1 MRKSAILFA
10 FAAILLVSCNKDDKL
25 PVAEFGQSFYSIY
38 SHSSIQIDI
47 NLSKPASRTITIPV
61 LTSGTADIGTDY
73 GMSSSEV
80 TIQPGETKGC
90 LTIMDYGLTPDKSIT
105 LSFSSFTGYKA
116 GTKYVAVIAL
126 DAEEELIYNFT
137 TTGSALHEKVTA
149 TLTLEGVHSGT
160 NFRAPEELEIPI
172 VLTGNE
178 SGYVVPAADKFV
190 IAKGA
195 SSAKM
200 DFTPADNI
208 PRDLP
213 GDVRVV
219 LSVSGS
225 RFHPGDRG
233 TYTIKV
239 ESGIQVPARLV
250 GKWVFDHIYDKDEL
264 ELWFDEGKEDLT
276 LLPLSNKDFTLEF
289 SEDEETGV
297 VTLTPGKTGDF
308 AAYFTETTPII
319 LTTPKNYSSEG
330 IVLGKYTVQEINMF
344 EAEETG
350 AKSQVWTYYK
360 IDANRAFSKTQK
372 AVGNS
377 VIAFRLTEQGGLDMQ
392 FRDYDTPPF
401 GTVYWWDP
409 QSFDADLFA
418 FASLF
423 KKAE

>member
-1 MRKSAILFA
+1 MKRLLFA
-10 FAAILLVSCNKDDKL
+10 LALTALVVSCNKEDQL
-25 PVAEFGQSFYSIY
+25 PSVEFEQNFYTLY
-38 SHSSIQIDI
+38 SRGTVEIPIV
-47 NLSKPASRTITIPV
+47 LSRPAPYELEISLLPGGDAV
-61 LTSGTADIGTDY
+61 EGTDY
-73 GMSSSEV
+73 VLSDWKISFPEGSSSATV
-80 TIQPGETKGC
+80 TVTDIGMTAERGVT
-90 LTIMDYGLTPDKSIT
+90 LTINAGPNYTV
-105 LSFSSFTGYKA
+105 
-116 GTKYVAVIAL
+116 GTKYKTVIEL

-178 SGYVVPAADKFV
+178 AGYVVPAADKFV

-330 IVLGKYTVQEINMF
+330 IVLGKYTFQEINMF
-344 EAEETG
+344 EAE
-350 AKSQVWTYYK
+350 
-360 IDANRAFSKTQK
+360 
-372 AVGNS
+372 
-377 VIAFRLTEQGGLDMQ
+377 
-392 FRDYDTPPF
+392 
-401 GTVYWWDP
+401 
-409 QSFDADLFA
+409 
-418 FASLF
+418 
-423 KKAE
+423 